1 MDRKVL
7 AVVASLVVVF
17 CAALPAG
24 ASTLMKM
31 TLSGI
36 GSGMSLTN
44 FSFGISGNYVHGG
57 GGWQV
62 QNGKSTDF
70 SITRNADQYSTVLA
84 LDSAQGTK
92 IKSGEI
98 DFFWSGYSPTL
109 PYLEYQFTDG
119 FVTGYQFH
127 NAGGGGGLPTETF
140 SFTFEKLK
148 VKYVA
153 QKDNP
158 WGAVLPLSSQVVE
171 GPFSLNFAYD
181 LAFDAS
187 QFGNSDIFMD
197 ATIPGQVPVPEPA
210 SIALLGSG
218 LMGLAGVLRR
228 KLAR

>member
-7 AVVASLVVVF
+7 AVVACLAVVF

-31 TLSGI
+31 TLAGI
-36 GSGMSLTN
+36 GTDMSLSS
-44 FSFGISGNYVHGG
+44 FSFAISGNYVHGG

-84 LDSAQGTK
+84 HDSAFGTK
-92 IKSGEI
+92 IASGEI
-98 DFFWSGYSPTL
+98 DFFWSNHSPTL

-119 FVTGYQFH
+119 VVTGYHFH

-140 SFTFEKLK
+140 SFTFEELK
-148 VKYVA
+148 IKYAA

-158 WGAVLPLSSQVVE
+158 WGAVLPPVNNLQE
-171 GPFSLNFAYD
+171 GPFTLDLAYD
-181 LAFDAS
+181 LAFDAG
-187 QFGNSDIFMD
+187 QFGASDVFMNP
-197 ATIPGQVPVPEPA
+197 TIPGQVPAPEPA

-228 KLAR
+228 QLAS